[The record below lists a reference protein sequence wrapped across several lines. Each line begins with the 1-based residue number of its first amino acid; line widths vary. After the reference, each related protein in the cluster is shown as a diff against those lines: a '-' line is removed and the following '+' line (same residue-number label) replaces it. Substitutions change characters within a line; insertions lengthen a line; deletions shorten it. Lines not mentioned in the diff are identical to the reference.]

1 MSFGKLLH
9 SVLPAV
15 ENERSPTVT
24 RRVGRTSRRSAS
36 DDRRRRLD
44 GMSATRRSRST
55 GQILSRQE
63 LGRQWPPAWTE
74 FAWMSVARGNWQG
87 CPWYEP
93 NDEDRRSAKAII
105 IMGWCILPAPILSPP
120 ALRIRCQRISGQ
132 NIQHEWV
139 NTSDPHWQFSTSH
152 SYLRPD
158 EHCYRKVKSH
168 KG

>member
-1 MSFGKLLH
+1 MSGRRQWRGG
-9 SVLPAV
+9 SDGRQDDQQVTIEDDVL
-15 ENERSPTVT
+15 TVCQQ
-24 RRVGRTSRRSAS
+24 RDAADRT
-36 DDRRRRLD
+36 DIE
-44 GMSATRRSRST
+44 
-55 GQILSRQE
+55 QQCRQE
-63 LGRQWPPAWTE
+63 LRRQRPPAWTE

-120 ALRIRCQRISGQ
+120 ALRIRCQKISGQ